1 MKIEQLTVHAN
12 ESFYPIYIGE
22 NLLQNAALFRH
33 YIKAR
38 QVMIITN
45 ETIAPLYLDPL
56 KTINHDLQC
65 DIFIL
70 PDGEKYKDLT
80 HWAFILNE
88 LASRNHHRD
97 TTLIALGGG
106 VVGDMT
112 GFAAACYQ
120 RGVDFIQV
128 PTTLL
133 AQVDA
138 SIGGKTA
145 VNLSEGKNLIGAF
158 HQPKA
163 VIIDLATLR
172 TLPDREFK
180 AGIAEIIKAALIC
193 DDKFFDKLE
202 ENLPQLLQRN
212 PTLLQAVIKRACE
225 IKRDIVITDEK
236 EIHGERALLNLGHTF
251 AHAIERL
258 LGYGDWLHGEAVAMG
273 LVLAANFSHQQEF
286 LDSAAV
292 KRIHRLLQ
300 KIPIPTR
307 LPKAIE
313 YNALLSTMYM
323 DKKVLNECLHL
334 VLLKRIGEAVIS
346 NQVTDKQLKLFFE
359 QMSKNRYYEDRK
371 ASVIS
376 EKAEARR

>member
-1 MKIEQLTVHAN
+1 MKTEQLAVNTN
-12 ESFYPIYIGE
+12 DSFYPIYIGE

-33 YIKAR
+33 YIKAH

-45 ETIAPLYLDPL
+45 ETITPLYLNSL
-56 KTINHDLQC
+56 KTISHGLQC
-65 DIFIL
+65 DIFVL

-80 HWAFILNE
+80 HLGFILNE
-88 LASRNHHRD
+88 LAARNHHRD

-106 VVGDMT
+106 VIGDIT

-145 VNLSEGKNLIGAF
+145 VNLTEGKNLIGAF

-202 ENLPQLLQRN
+202 ENLPHLLQRDPN
-212 PTLLQAVIKRACE
+212 LLQAVIKRACE

-236 EIHGERALLNLGHTF
+236 EIRGERTLLNLGHTF

-258 LGYGDWLHGEAVAMG
+258 LGYGDCLHGEAVAIG
-273 LVLAANFSHQQEF
+273 LVLAAKFSHQQEF
-286 LDSAAV
+286 LDSATV
-292 KRIHRLLQ
+292 KRIYRLLEQ
-300 KIPIPTR
+300 IPIPIN
-307 LPKAIE
+307 LPEAID
-313 YNALLSTMYM
+313 YNTLLSTMYM
-323 DKKVLNECLHL
+323 DKKVLNERLRL
-334 VLLKRIGEAVIS
+334 VLLKRIGKAVIS
-346 NQVTDKQLKLFFE
+346 NQVTHKELKLFF
-359 QMSKNRYYEDRK
+359 QKMSKNRYIKR
-371 ASVIS
+371 SF
-376 EKAEARR
+376 

>member
-1 MKIEQLTVHAN
+1 MKIEQLTIN
-12 ESFYPIYIGE
+12 IDECFYPIYIGE

-45 ETIAPLYLDPL
+45 KTIAPLYIDAL
-56 KTINHDLQC
+56 KTISYDLQC

-70 PDGEKYKDLT
+70 PDGEKYKNLT
-80 HWAFILNE
+80 YWGFILNE

-106 VVGDMT
+106 VIGDIT

-138 SIGGKTA
+138 SIGGKTS
-145 VNLSEGKNLIGAF
+145 VNLPEGKNLIGAF

-163 VIIDLATLR
+163 VIIDLTTLQ
-172 TLPDREFK
+172 TLPNREFK

-193 DDKFFDKLE
+193 DDKFFDILE
-202 ENLPQLLQRN
+202 ANLPQLLQRDPN
-212 PTLLQAVIKRACE
+212 LLQAVIKRACE
-225 IKRDIVITDEK
+225 IKREIVMSDAK
-236 EIHGERALLNLGHTF
+236 EIRGERTLLNLGHTF

-258 LGYGDWLHGEAVAMG
+258 LGYGDWLHGEAVAIG
-273 LVLAANFSHQQEF
+273 LVLAAKFSHQQKF
-286 LDSAAV
+286 LDGAAV
-292 KRIHRLLQ
+292 QRIHRLLEQ
-300 KIPIPTR
+300 IPIATN
-307 LPKAIE
+307 LPQAIG
-313 YNALLSTMYM
+313 YNTLLATMYM
-323 DKKVLNECLHL
+323 DKKVLNDRLHL
-334 VLLKRIGEAVIS
+334 VLLKRIGEAMIS
-346 NQVTDKQLKLFFE
+346 EQINDRQLKLFFE
-359 QMSKNRYYEDRK
+359 QMSQNR
-371 ASVIS
+371 
-376 EKAEARR
+376 

>member
-1 MKIEQLTVHAN
+1 MKIEQLIVNIN
-12 ESFYPIYIGE
+12 ESSYPIYIGE
-22 NLLQNAALFRH
+22 NLLQNATLFRH
-33 YIKAR
+33 YIKAH

-45 ETIAPLYLDPL
+45 ETIAPLYIDSL
-56 KTINHDLQC
+56 KTIGHDLQC

-70 PDGEKYKDLT
+70 PDGEKYKNIT
-80 HWAFILNE
+80 HWGFILNE

-106 VVGDMT
+106 VVGDMA

-145 VNLSEGKNLIGAF
+145 VNLPEGKNFIGAF

-163 VIIDLATLR
+163 VIIDLTTLR
-172 TLPDREFK
+172 TLSDREFK

-202 ENLPQLLQRN
+202 ANLPQLLQRDPN
-212 PTLLQAVIKRACE
+212 LLQAIIKRACE
-225 IKRDIVITDEK
+225 IKRDIVIIDEK
-236 EIHGERALLNLGHTF
+236 ESRGERALLNLGHTF

-258 LGYGDWLHGEAVAMG
+258 LGYGDWLHGEAVAVG
-273 LVLAANFSHQQEF
+273 LILAAEFSHQQKF
-286 LDSAAV
+286 LDSTAV
-292 KRIHRLLQ
+292 KRIHRLLEQ
-300 KIPIPTR
+300 IPIPTN
-307 LPKAIE
+307 LPKAIR
-313 YNALLSTMYM
+313 YNTLLSTMYM
-323 DKKVLNECLHL
+323 DKKVLNKRLRL
-334 VLLKRIGEAVIS
+334 VLLKRIGKAVIS
-346 NQVTDKQLKLFFE
+346 NQITDKQLKLFFE
-359 QMSKNRYYEDRK
+359 QMSKNR
-371 ASVIS
+371 
-376 EKAEARR
+376 

>member
-1 MKIEQLTVHAN
+1 MKIEQLTIN
-12 ESFYPIYIGE
+12 IDECFYPIYIGE

-45 ETIAPLYLDPL
+45 KTIAPLYIDAL
-56 KTINHDLQC
+56 KTISYDLQC

-70 PDGEKYKDLT
+70 PDGEKYKNLT
-80 HWAFILNE
+80 YWGFILNE

-106 VVGDMT
+106 VIGDIT

-138 SIGGKTA
+138 SIGGKTS
-145 VNLSEGKNLIGAF
+145 VNLPEGKNLIGAF

-163 VIIDLATLR
+163 VIIDLTTLQ
-172 TLPDREFK
+172 TLPNREFK

-193 DDKFFDKLE
+193 DDKFFDILE
-202 ENLPQLLQRN
+202 ANLPQLLQRDPN
-212 PTLLQAVIKRACE
+212 LLQAVIKRACE
-225 IKRDIVITDEK
+225 IKREIVMSDAK
-236 EIHGERALLNLGHTF
+236 EIRGERTLLNLGHTF

-258 LGYGDWLHGEAVAMG
+258 LGYGDWLHGEAVAIG
-273 LVLAANFSHQQEF
+273 LVLAAKFSHQQKF
-286 LDSAAV
+286 LDGAAV
-292 KRIHRLLQ
+292 QRIHRLLEQ
-300 KIPIPTR
+300 IPIATN
-307 LPKAIE
+307 LPQAIG
-313 YNALLSTMYM
+313 YNTLLATMYM
-323 DKKVLNECLHL
+323 DKKVLNDRLHL
-334 VLLKRIGEAVIS
+334 VLLKRIGEAMIS
-346 NQVTDKQLKLFFE
+346 EQINDKQLKLFFE
-359 QMSKNRYYEDRK
+359 QMSQNR
-371 ASVIS
+371 
-376 EKAEARR
+376 